1 MCTDSN
7 VVSQR
12 LSNRSLHALR
22 ITGMT
27 TAGDV
32 ATRDDA
38 EKLDILGITLT
49 QICIEIDRRGH
60 DFLVCGENGYS
71 RIAVLRLVYTA

>member
-1 MCTDSN
+1 MCTDSD

-22 ITGMT
+22 VTGMT
-27 TAGDV
+27 AAGNV
-32 ATRDDA
+32 ATRDDV

-60 DFLVCGENGYS
+60 DILVCGDNGHS
-71 RIAVLRLVYTA
+71 HIAVLRLVYTA